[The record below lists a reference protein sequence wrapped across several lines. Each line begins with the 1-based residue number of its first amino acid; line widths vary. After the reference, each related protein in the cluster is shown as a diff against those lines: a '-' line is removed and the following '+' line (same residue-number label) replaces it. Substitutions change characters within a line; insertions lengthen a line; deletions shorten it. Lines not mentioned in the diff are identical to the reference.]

1 MSSMTTKRC
10 AFLTMDSTEGWSIDA
25 DLAIPPLEALG
36 WHVDT
41 IAWRN
46 PEVDWDTYD
55 AVYLGT
61 PWDYPEDVPLFI
73 RVLEQIDG
81 SRATLVNDIELVRWS
96 IPKTY
101 LRDLESRGADI
112 VPSRWFDRLSP
123 GQDPFSFEALT
134 SDRLVIKPV
143 VSANAKDTF
152 LLNRD
157 DVADKTELL
166 LHTFRDRAFMVQPF
180 IESIRTEGEFSLFY
194 FGGAWSHA
202 IRKVPKAG
210 DFRVQ
215 EEHGASIEAILPDPS
230 LVATADGIL
239 ALVAPA
245 PVYARC
251 DLVRGSDGRF
261 LLMELELIEPSMYLR
276 MHPEA
281 PQRFAR
287 AFDRYVAGK
296 AKVSIST

>member
-1 MSSMTTKRC
+1 MTTKRC
-10 AFLTMDSTEGWSIDA
+10 AFLTMASTEGWSIDA
-25 DLAIPPLEALG
+25 DLAIPPLQALG

-46 PEVDWDTYD
+46 PEADWNAYD

-61 PWDYPEDVPLFI
+61 PWDYPENVPLFI

-81 SRATLVNDIELVRWS
+81 SRAILVNDIELVRWS

-101 LRDLESRGADI
+101 LRDLEARGADI
-112 VPSRWFDRLSP
+112 VPSLWFDSLPP
-123 GQDPFSFEALT
+123 GQLPSLFEALQ

-143 VSANAKDTF
+143 ISTNAKDTF

-157 DVADKTELL
+157 DIADKTELL
-166 LHTFRDRAFMVQPF
+166 LDTFRDRAFMVQPF
-180 IESIRTEGEFSLFY
+180 IESICTEGEFSLFY
-194 FGGAWSHA
+194 FGVALSHA
-202 IRKVPKAG
+202 IRKVPKAQ

-230 LVATADGIL
+230 LVACADGIL
-239 ALVAPA
+239 GRIAPA

-251 DLVRGSDGRF
+251 DLVRGPDGRF

-287 AFDRYVAGK
+287 AFDLYVAGK
-296 AKVSIST
+296 AKVSVAT